1 MRLLI
6 IALMLAG
13 CATDLTDEE
22 REERDF
28 QREYKYAETYNDW
41 VLCQQA
47 FSHKGIRWV
56 TFDATRSKFR
66 NKKPLRITMRQEM
79 RHNKCR
85 IDHDRIL

>member
-6 IALMLAG
+6 IVLMLAG

-47 FSHKGIRWV
+47 FRHKGIRWV
-56 TFDATRSKFR
+56 TVNRGSRIR
-66 NKKPLRITMRQEM
+66 NKKPSRVTMRQEISY
-79 RHNKCR
+79 NGCR
-85 IDHDRIL
+85 IDRDRL